1 MGARVVES
9 AGAGAPRAPRPHRTA
24 VTDPAASPSLVVA
37 LRTLFPA
44 LADAAPDTLTRIVD
58 HGIHRKVR
66 AGTVMFDAHTPC
78 GGFPLVLSGVVRV
91 LQRYPN
97 GREMPLY
104 KVRPGESCLL
114 SGSCLLGHAD
124 YSATGIAESDV
135 ELLVVPPA
143 DFHALIASDAVF
155 RNHVFSLFGER
166 LAALMSLVEAIAY
179 QKLDQRLA
187 SLLLAKGETVQAT
200 HQALADELGSVREIV
215 SRLLR
220 AFEDKGWV
228 DLARERI
235 QITDRTALAALAN
248 A

>member
-1 MGARVVES
+1 MRRSG
-9 AGAGAPRAPRPHRTA
+9 RAVRQPPASITL
-24 VTDPAASPSLVVA
+24 TDPAPPSLLVA
-37 LRTLFPA
+37 LRKLVPA
-44 LADAAPDTLTRIVD
+44 LADAAPATLTRIVE
-58 HGIHRKVR
+58 HGIHRKVPV
-66 AGTVMFDAHTPC
+66 GTTMFDTHTPC
-78 GGFPLVLSGVVRV
+78 GGFPLVLSGVVKV

-114 SGSCLLGHAD
+114 SGSCLLGHSD
-124 YSATGIAESDV
+124 YSAAGIAETDV

-143 DFHALIASDAVF
+143 DFHALIASDAAF

-166 LAALMSLVEAIAY
+166 LATLLSLVEAIAY

-187 SLLLAKGETVQAT
+187 SLLLAKGDTVQAT
-200 HQALADELGSVREIV
+200 HQVLADELGSVREIV

-235 QITDRTALAALAN
+235 LITDRTALATLAN

>member
-1 MGARVVES
+1 M
-9 AGAGAPRAPRPHRTA
+9 
-24 VTDPAASPSLVVA
+24 TDPAASPSLVVA

-44 LADAAPDTLTRIVD
+44 LADAAPDTLARIVD

-78 GGFPLVLSGVVRV
+78 AGFPLVLSGVVRV

-124 YSATGIAESDV
+124 YSATGIAETDV

-143 DFHALIASDAVF
+143 DFHTLIASDAAF

-166 LAALMSLVEAIAY
+166 LATLLSLVEAIAY

-187 SLLLAKGETVQAT
+187 ALLVAKGETVQAT

-235 QITDRTALAALAN
+235 LITDRTALAALAN

>member
-1 MGARVVES
+1 M
-9 AGAGAPRAPRPHRTA
+9 
-24 VTDPAASPSLVVA
+24 DPAASPSLVVA

-44 LADAAPDTLTRIVD
+44 LADAAPDTLSRIVE

-124 YSATGIAESDV
+124 YTAAGIAETDV
-135 ELLVVPPA
+135 ELLVVPPT
-143 DFHALIASDAVF
+143 DFHALIGTDEAF
-155 RNHVFSLFGER
+155 RNHVFRLFGER
-166 LAALMSLVEAIAY
+166 LATLMSLVEAIAY

-187 SLLLAKGETVQAT
+187 ALLVAKGETVQAT

-235 QITDRTALAALAN
+235 LITDRTALAALAN

>member
-1 MGARVVES
+1 LTDSV
-9 AGAGAPRAPRPHRTA
+9 APLPLA
-24 VTDPAASPSLVVA
+24 VT

-44 LADAAPDTLTRIVD
+44 LADAAPATLTRIVE
-58 HGIHRKVR
+58 HGIRRKVR
-66 AGTVMFDAHTPC
+66 AGTTMFDAHTPC
-78 GGFPLVLSGVVRV
+78 AGFPLVLSGTVKV

-124 YSATGIAESDV
+124 YAAAGIAETDV

-143 DFHALIASDAVF
+143 DFHAMIASDEAF
-155 RNHVFSLFGER
+155 RSHVFSLFGER
-166 LAALMSLVEAIAY
+166 LATLLSLVEAIAY

-187 SLLLAKGETVQAT
+187 ALLLAKGESVRAT

-235 QITDRTALAALAN
+235 EITDHVALAALAN